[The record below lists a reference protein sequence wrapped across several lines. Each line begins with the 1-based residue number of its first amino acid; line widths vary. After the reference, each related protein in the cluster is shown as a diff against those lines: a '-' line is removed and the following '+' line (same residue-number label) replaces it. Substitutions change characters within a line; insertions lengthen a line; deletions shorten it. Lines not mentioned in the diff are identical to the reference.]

1 LSFTAAFIFYQIF
14 NNIDSF
20 YLRGLNDFPNFLFIL
35 LQFFTVFILNNLLI
49 PMSLFV
55 SLEVIKLIQSKFM
68 NWDVKMSRENQFTNP
83 ITSNLNE
90 DLSYIEYIFSDKT
103 GTLTGLRFLI
113 LKLSRKFNEFEQV

>member
-1 LSFTAAFIFYQIF
+1 
-14 NNIDSF
+14 
-20 YLRGLNDFPNFLFIL
+20 
-35 LQFFTVFILNNLLI
+35 
-49 PMSLFV
+49 MSLFV